1 MNRIGLFSLTALVPL
16 LAIAADFVTYE
27 EFGAAGD
34 GKTDDLPAI
43 VAAHAAANA
52 KGLPVRV
59 NDAKTYY
66 IGATAKTA
74 VIQTDVD
81 FGQAKFIID
90 DAILPLKD
98 RGHALFA
105 IRPSAPSFPVK
116 GVTTLSRNQARLAAT
131 LPGPCLMVA
140 KNRHVKHFIREGAN
154 QNNGVPQQETFLV
167 AADGAI
173 DATTPIRQDL
183 ATVSELVAYPLD
195 TKPITVKGGV
205 FTTIA
210 NQAESRYT
218 YYKRNFLIMR
228 ANTTITGL
236 THLVTG
242 ELDHGA
248 PYSSFLDIQ
257 ETADVT
263 IRDCLLTAHKTYYT
277 IGSAGVKVGMGSYD
291 LGANTSI
298 RVSFVNCRQTTDIN
312 NSAYWGLFGSNFCRD
327 LLLDNCTISRF
338 DAHMGVGN
346 ATIRNS
352 HLGYVGI
359 NAIGTGILLVENTTV
374 EGSSLINLRSD
385 YGCTWEGEFLI
396 RNCVFRPRKSPK
408 RPVRLIN
415 AWNRGLHD
423 FGYACCMPRKVTLD
437 GLKIEDAQATA
448 AVEGPFLFADYNNQ
462 TTDTA
467 EERFHYHP
475 TEEVVLKDVTTTSG
489 KTLQVC
495 PNPHLFRNLKI
506 TRQ

>member
-1 MNRIGLFSLTALVPL
+1 MNRFGLFSLTALIPL
-16 LAIAADFVTYE
+16 LSMAADFVTYE
-27 EFGAAGD
+27 EFGAIGD
-34 GKTDDLPAI
+34 GKTDDMPAI

-52 KGLPVRV
+52 KGLPIKA

-66 IGATAKTA
+66 IGATTKTA
-74 VIQTDVD
+74 IIQTDVD

-90 DAILPLKD
+90 DTVLPLKD
-98 RGHALFA
+98 RDHELFQ
-105 IRPSAPSFPVK
+105 IRPTTPCFSVK
-116 GVTTLSRNQARLAAT
+116 GIPSLTRGQTRLEAT

-140 KNRHVKHFIREGAN
+140 KNRKVKHYIREGAN

-167 AADGAI
+167 AADGTI

-183 ATVSELVAYPLD
+183 ATVSELIAYPLD
-195 TKPITVKGGV
+195 TKPITVKGGI
-205 FTTIA
+205 FTTRA

-218 YYKRNFLIMR
+218 YYKRNFLIKR
-228 ANTTITGL
+228 ANTTLMGL
-236 THLVTG
+236 THYVTG

-248 PYSSFLDIQ
+248 PYSSFLNVQ
-257 ETADVT
+257 EAADVT

-277 IGSAGVKVGMGSYD
+277 IGNAGVKVGMGSYD

-312 NSAYWGLFGSNFCRD
+312 DSAYWGLFGSNFCRD

-359 NAIGTGILLVENTTV
+359 NAIGTGTLLVENTTV
-374 EGSSLINLRSD
+374 EGSNLINLRPD
-385 YGCTWEGEFLI
+385 YGCTWEGEFII
-396 RNCVFRPRKSPK
+396 RNCVFKPRKNPK

-423 FGYACCMPRKVTLD
+423 FGYTCYMPRKVTLD
-437 GLKIEDAQATA
+437 GLKIEDEQASSAT
-448 AVEGPFLFADYNNQ
+448 VGPFIFADYNKQ

-467 EERFHYHP
+467 EEKFHYHP
-475 TEEVVLKDVTTTSG
+475 TEEVVLKNVTTTSG
-489 KTLQVC
+489 KALQTC
-495 PNPHLFRNLKI
+495 SNPHLFRNLKI